1 MAALA
6 VNQASNAIDRQKFR
20 SEYMNELAHRS
31 ALDQQ
36 VYNGTILY
44 QKTGV
49 PPTPVADM
57 TSVSDRMSMVEQNKI
72 ALRQALLA
80 ITDPSNAQ
88 KIVDSLPI
96 TSIMPLLNAMPRIIQ
111 KMKPMYQFGVL
122 APEFLTYVNRE
133 FLPDLEI
140 VQSPS
145 IGNGELL
152 ASFQDIRSQLPTIG
166 DLMAYQNTVQDS
178 LMPETVKESQLRRIA
193 DYKNALNQLN
203 GIFGQIAKMVPEE
216 QAQKLREL
224 NDTIK
229 DVILPR
235 DAILEMTRDQ
245 SVANAMRVRE
255 LNTIKLND
263 AARNLQQAMRVLMQR
278 NWFLRLPRPPRE
290 IVPTVE
296 AEEELVGAVPV
307 VETAGAHGSIAP
319 PVEETKTPE
328 QIAHEKASLAL
339 LKASLP
345 ARRPLRSTATAAA
358 AADAPDLTAAETAVL
373 APIPV
378 PEIIAA
384 PSFERPLPP
393 KVGRKDYLTKP
404 FEQWTIA
411 DYEYSAA
418 DETAANM
425 ERRRL
430 EEAKLMSPEVA
441 AAIDTG
447 EIDQITA
454 ANLLMQMAA
463 PSSSQTSFVSPSGVS
478 RIARIPRKAPSV
490 SPQIQSIL
498 QAAPI
503 DDETA
508 SIMSD
513 VTMTSPFEPSDDNLT
528 VELAAGGGRRKGPT
542 LHEIK
547 SFDDFMRANIETQK
561 QFGKYNNIQLLLKLT
576 GQPVKGQYNSLTR
589 ASFQRTNLAD
599 EVEKRFRD
607 NSIHLAGQLPQ
618 PSVMSTFGSFLKDA
632 ASGVASDLGSIVSNV
647 TDAMSPVKTRQRPTR
662 IPSRHASVASAI
674 EAEPHGKGEGLY
686 KHHGLIN
693 HKVFHGK
700 GFESSN
706 VDFSKGV
713 KKEPM
718 YVPFGKHFINKTKLL
733 GRGILMLRRKG
744 GNTISSLPTVKISD
758 ELKNV
763 IAGLIEN
770 MNPSFGSIANLS
782 PEDKDLYNK
791 VIRETS
797 IDQRLLIPS
806 PTLDEDQKTW
816 HRFQV
821 LAGELNAGNDS
832 PEMIKEMKKLLVI
845 LANKQMLPKG
855 QCRELILDICAL
867 GF

>member
-1 MAALA
+1 
-6 VNQASNAIDRQKFR
+6 
-20 SEYMNELAHRS
+20 
-31 ALDQQ
+31 
-36 VYNGTILY
+36 
-44 QKTGV
+44 
-49 PPTPVADM
+49 
-57 TSVSDRMSMVEQNKI
+57 
-72 ALRQALLA
+72 
-80 ITDPSNAQ
+80 
-88 KIVDSLPI
+88 
-96 TSIMPLLNAMPRIIQ
+96 
-111 KMKPMYQFGVL
+111 
-122 APEFLTYVNRE
+122 
-133 FLPDLEI
+133 
-140 VQSPS
+140 
-145 IGNGELL
+145 
-152 ASFQDIRSQLPTIG
+152 
-166 DLMAYQNTVQDS
+166 
-178 LMPETVKESQLRRIA
+178 
-193 DYKNALNQLN
+193 
-203 GIFGQIAKMVPEE
+203 MVPEE

-290 IVPTVE
+290 IVPTIE
-296 AEEELVGAVPV
+296 AEDEVVGAIPV
-307 VETAGAHGSIAP
+307 VETDETHGAIAP

-328 QIAHEKASLAL
+328 QVAHEKAALAL
-339 LKASLP
+339 LKASLSG
-345 ARRPLRSTATAAA
+345 RRPLRSTATAAA
-358 AADAPDLTAAETAVL
+358 AADAARDLTPAESAVL
-373 APIPV
+373 GAVALPETIPAPT
-378 PEIIAA
+378 
-384 PSFERPLPP
+384 FERPPPP
-393 KVGRKDYLTKP
+393 KVGPKDYLTKP

-425 ERRRL
+425 ERRRQ
-430 EEAKLMSPEVA
+430 EEARLMSPEVA

-490 SPQIQSIL
+490 SSQIQSVL

-528 VELAAGGGRRKGPT
+528 VELAVGGGRRRGPT

-576 GQPVKGQYNSLTR
+576 GQPVRGQYNSLTR

-607 NSIHLAGQLPQ
+607 NSIHLAGQPQQ

-632 ASGVASDLGSIVSNV
+632 ATGVASDLGSIVSNV

-686 KHHGLIN
+686 KQPRLIN

-700 GFESSN
+700 GFEN
-706 VDFSKGV
+706 TKVDFSQGV

-718 YVPFGKHFINKTKLL
+718 YVPFGKHFINRTKLL
-733 GRGILMLRRKG
+733 GKGILMLRRKG
-744 GNTISSLPTVKISD
+744 GNTINNLPTVKISN
-758 ELKNV
+758 ELKDV

-821 LAGELNAGNDS
+821 LAGELNAGNDN
-832 PEMIKEMKKLLVI
+832 PEMIKELKKLLVI